1 MAVSYFYGNTMVSA
15 QEVAEKNV
23 LGVFSKFNKSILK
36 GEEPSSIFRN
46 GVVKLNEINDNSDL
60 DIPDRTP
67 IGIGKPLSIEI
78 LCVYTGDAPNKLFG
92 GKKDL
97 LVVSGVRATNT
108 HDESPRA
115 INQLVK
121 KVEDNQYIQPSAF
134 VQGSPIIY
142 YTPAVDVSTILC
154 SLEMVADTFS
164 ESTFDSISNLFGKAA
179 SIPIFFTSSLYLLA
193 GSAIIK
199 MAGELGKALFESKAF
214 MKDNI
219 PFYFDSP
226 DMPLANARAAIVY
239 NDKDEYLFKDYKP
252 GFVKTGEENR
262 KALVH
267 KSTGKEYRGKAPYV
281 LLSIDGRDRNQEL
294 SEFSPKIAAASIIEK
309 FYGTDIETKS
319 TEIIE
324 DAMMLYND
332 LTYHKKAVKLQE
344 DMKKLNANSKEYKKA
359 KELLEAYKKN
369 IQSDQF
375 KIAK

>member
-1 MAVSYFYGNTMVSA
+1 MAVSYFYGNTLVSS

-23 LGVFSKFNKSILK
+23 TGAFSKFNKSILK
-36 GEEPSSIFRN
+36 GEDPLPIFR
-46 GVVKLNEINDNSDL
+46 GGIVKLKEINDNTDIK
-60 DIPDRTP
+60 IPDRTP

-121 KVEDNQYIQPSAF
+121 KVEDYKYIQPSAF

-142 YTPAVDVSTILC
+142 YTSAVDVSTILC

-164 ESTFDSISNLFGKAA
+164 ESTFDSLSNLFGKAA

-193 GSAIIK
+193 GSSIIK
-199 MAGELGKALFESKAF
+199 MASELGKSLFESKAF
-214 MKDNI
+214 MKNSI

-239 NDKDEYLFKDYKP
+239 NDKDEKEFKNYRP
-252 GFVKTGEENR
+252 GLVKTGEEHR

-267 KSTGKEYRGKAPYV
+267 SITKEEYRGRAPYI
-281 LLSIDGRDRNQEL
+281 LLSIDGRDRDQEL
-294 SEFSPKIAAASIIEK
+294 REFSPKIATASILEK
-309 FYGTDIETKS
+309 FYGNDIETKS
-319 TEIIE
+319 TGIIE

-332 LTYHKKAVKLQE
+332 LIYHNKATKLQD
-344 DMKKLNANSKEYKKA
+344 DMKNLNANSNEYKKA
-359 KELLEAYKKN
+359 KELLDAYKKN
-369 IQSDQF
+369 IQSEQF
-375 KIAK
+375 KIFK

>member
-1 MAVSYFYGNTMVSA
+1 MAVSYFYGNTMVSS

-23 LGVFSKFNKSILK
+23 MGSFQKFNKSILK
-36 GEEPSSIFRN
+36 GEDPILMFRN
-46 GVVKLNEINDNSDL
+46 GSVKFHEINDNTDL
-60 DIPDRTP
+60 NIPNRTP

-108 HDESPRA
+108 HNESPRA

-121 KVEDNQYIQPSAF
+121 KVEDYQYIQPSAF

-164 ESTFDSISNLFGKAA
+164 DSTFESISHLFDKAA
-179 SIPIFFTSSLYLLA
+179 NIPVFFTSSMYLLA
-193 GSAIIK
+193 GSSIVK

-226 DMPLANARAAIVY
+226 DMPLANARAAVVY
-239 NDKDEYLFKDYKP
+239 NDKDEYKFKDYRP
-252 GFVKTGEENR
+252 GFIKSGEEYR

-267 KSTGKEYRGKAPYV
+267 KQTGKEYKGEAPYI
-281 LLSIDGRDRNQEL
+281 LLSIDGRDRDQEL
-294 SEFSPKIAAASIIEK
+294 NEFSPKIAAASILEK
-309 FYGTDIETKS
+309 FYGADIETKS

-332 LTYHKKAVKLQE
+332 LTYHNKALKLQE
-344 DMKKLNANSKEYKKA
+344 DMKKLNANSKAYKKA
-359 KELLEAYKKN
+359 KELLNAYKRN
-369 IQSDQF
+369 IQYEQF
-375 KIAK
+375 KITK

>member
-1 MAVSYFYGNTMVSA
+1 MAVSYFFGNTMVTS
-15 QEVAEKNV
+15 QELAEKNAI
-23 LGVFSKFNKSILK
+23 GAFSKFNKSILK
-36 GEEPSSIFRN
+36 GEDPLPIFRN
-46 GVVKLNEINDNSDL
+46 GVVKYDEINDNSAL

-134 VQGSPIIY
+134 EQGSPIIY

-164 ESTFDSISNLFGKAA
+164 EETFDSISNLFSKAA
-179 SIPIFFTSSLYLLA
+179 SIPVFFTSSFYLLA
-193 GSAIIK
+193 GSSIIK

-239 NDKDEYLFKDYKP
+239 NDKDEYLFKDFIP
-252 GFVKTGEENR
+252 GFVKTGGENR
-262 KALVH
+262 KALVN
-267 KSTGKEYRGKAPYV
+267 KNTGAEYRGKAPYI

-294 SEFSPKIAAASIIEK
+294 NEFSPKIAAAAILEK

-332 LTYHKKAVKLQE
+332 LTYNKKAAKLQK
-344 DMKKLNANSKEYKKA
+344 DMKAMNTNSNEYKKA
-359 KELLEAYKKN
+359 KELLDAYKKN
-369 IQSDQF
+369 IQNEQF
-375 KIAK
+375 KLTK